1 MKLFERFDKV
11 YLINLDRRPDRLE
24 NFQQEVEKYDLGD
37 YEKISA
43 VDGQSLDV
51 SKYNTNLNP
60 GEIGVILSNLQ
71 IIHNAKSNN
80 YEKILIIEDDCYF
93 TEEVKNINEY
103 FMLLPDD
110 WEMLYMGGNHN
121 THMGVPPPIK
131 VNEKIQKLHSSFSA
145 HLVGIKS
152 NMYDFIEKSL
162 KNLKEPLDVS
172 YARLQKSFNAY
183 SFFPA
188 IAKQKSDYSDIQN
201 KKVDYN
207 WLIK

>member
-43 VDGQSLDV
+43 VDGQSLDI

-71 IIHNAKSNN
+71 IINNAKSNN
-80 YEKILIIEDDCYF
+80 YKKILIIEDDCYF
-93 TEEVKNINEY
+93 TEEVKNIEEY

-121 THMGVPPPIK
+121 THMGIPPPIK
-131 VNEKIQKLHSSFSA
+131 VNQKIQKLHSSFSA

-152 NMYDFIEKSL
+152 DMYDFIEKSL